1 MLSVAARTEVQW
13 PEALRLSQ
21 SLSWRRVDVRGAV
34 MRVGY
39 SQRSLLVPAVLP
51 PGIPEYITGRRS
63 DVLTREA
70 RAGCTSLWSVDKRSL
85 RGAVR
90 VRCTVTEHARRQ
102 AICVA
107 AILRPLL
114 TPRHCTITQTTA
126 AMFLSTCFIPE
137 HLPAF
142 LQAEEIACK
151 VQ

>member
-1 MLSVAARTEVQW
+1 M
-13 PEALRLSQ
+13 
-21 SLSWRRVDVRGAV
+21 RGRAQPAV
-34 MRVGY
+34 F
-39 SQRSLLVPAVLP
+39 LVPATLP
-51 PGIPEYITGRRS
+51 LAITEHITGRRS
-63 DVLTREA
+63 DVLACGT
-70 RAGCTSLWSVDKRSL
+70 RAGWTSLGSVDKRSL